1 MVQDKIYYKQLGIIK
16 PIEIKRKFLN
26 FTIKNLNIIKKL
38 DVIDT
43 YLKLNELINNH
54 QKDISYSLNNKFN
67 RWFIIQLNEELK
79 ILEILK
85 KKMV

>member
-1 MVQDKIYYKQLGIIK
+1 
-16 PIEIKRKFLN
+16 
-26 FTIKNLNIIKKL
+26 
-38 DVIDT
+38 
-43 YLKLNELINNH
+43 LINNH